1 MSARVKSLNIPHP
14 LFRPRAI
21 RMNQTNPSSH
31 LMNTYANLPVY
42 FTHGKGVWL
51 WDENDR
57 KYLDGLAGIAVN
69 TLGHGHPR
77 LVAAIADQASK
88 LIHTSNIY
96 KIRLQ
101 ETLADKLAALS
112 GMDRVFFCNSGLE
125 ANEAALKI
133 ARKYGHDRGVENP
146 EIVVYE
152 NAFHGRS
159 IATLSATGNAKVQKG
174 FEPLVPGFVRVP
186 LNDVAALEHVA
197 DERPNV
203 VAVFMEAIQ
212 GEGGITPARVE
223 YLKAAR
229 AICDRKGWL
238 LMIDEVQCGMG
249 RTGKWFAHQWAGVQA
264 DVVPMAKGLAGGV
277 PIGAVIAKGEA
288 ANVFGPGNHG
298 TTFGGNP
305 LACRA
310 ALETI
315 AVIEDEQLLTH
326 AEVTGQLLRSALQ
339 RELASV
345 AGVLEIRGR
354 GLMLG
359 IELACPC
366 ADVVRRALAYCDE
379 YGVLINVTQER
390 VVRLLPS
397 LVITTEEASLLAAA
411 VAKVIREF
419 LAQQAEPKAA

>member
-1 MSARVKSLNIPHP
+1 
-14 LFRPRAI
+14 
-21 RMNQTNPSSH
+21 MNQTNPPSH

-42 FTHGKGVWL
+42 FTHGKGAWL
-51 WDENDR
+51 WDESGR

-133 ARKYGHDRGVENP
+133 ARKYGHDRGIENP

-174 FEPLVPGFVRVP
+174 FGPLVPGFVRVP
-186 LNDVAALEHVA
+186 LNDVAAIERVA
-197 DERPNV
+197 AERPDV
-203 VAVFMEAIQ
+203 VAVFLEAIQ
-212 GEGGITPARVE
+212 GEGGIAPARVE
-223 YLKAAR
+223 YLQAVR
-229 AICDRKGWL
+229 ALCDRKGWL

-249 RTGKWFAHQWAGVQA
+249 RTGKWFAHHWAGIQA

-315 AVIEDEQLLTH
+315 AVIEDEQLLAN
-326 AEVTGQLLRSALQ
+326 AEQTGQLLRSALQ
-339 RELASV
+339 RDLASV
-345 AGVLEIRGR
+345 AGVLDIRGR

-366 ADVVRRALAYCDE
+366 ADVVKRALAFSDDH
-379 YGVLINVTQER
+379 GVLINVTQER
-390 VVRLLPS
+390 VVRLLPP
-397 LVITTEEASLLAAA
+397 LIINAAEATLLAVA
-411 VAKVIREF
+411 VGKVVREF
-419 LAQQAEPKAA
+419 LSQQAQPKAA

>member
-1 MSARVKSLNIPHP
+1 
-14 LFRPRAI
+14 
-21 RMNQTNPSSH
+21 MNQTAPTSH

-42 FTHGKGVWL
+42 FEHGKGVWL
-51 WDENDR
+51 WDESGR

-77 LVAAIADQASK
+77 LVAAIADQAGK
-88 LIHTSNIY
+88 LIHTSNVY

-101 ETLADKLAALS
+101 ETLADKLVALS
-112 GMDRVFFCNSGLE
+112 GMDKVFFCNSGLE

-133 ARKYGHDRGVENP
+133 ARKYGHERGIENP
-146 EIVVYE
+146 EIVVYD

-186 LNDVAALEHVA
+186 LNDAVAIERVAA
-197 DERPNV
+197 ERPDV
-203 VAVFMEAIQ
+203 VAVFIEAIQ
-212 GEGGITPARVE
+212 GEGGIAPARVE
-223 YLKAAR
+223 YLKVLR
-229 AICDRKGWL
+229 ALCDRKGWL
-238 LMIDEVQCGMG
+238 LMIDEVQCGIG
-249 RTGKWFAHQWAGVQA
+249 RTGKWFAHQWADIQP
-264 DVVPMAKGLAGGV
+264 DVMPLAKGLAGGV
-277 PIGAVIAKGEA
+277 PIGAVVAKGA
-288 ANVFGPGNHG
+288 AADVFGPGNHG

-315 AVIEDEQLLTH
+315 AVIEDDQLLAN
-326 AEVTGQLLRSALQ
+326 AEKVGQVLRSSLS

-366 ADVVRRALAYCDE
+366 ADVVKRALAFSND

-397 LVITTEEASLLAAA
+397 LVIDAEEATLLADA
-411 VAKVIREF
+411 VGSVVREF
-419 LAQQAEPKAA
+419 LSHQAEPKAA